1 MENLHIRKAVKADT
15 PRLKE
20 VFAAA
25 RQFMVE
31 TGNPTQWT
39 DGYPSDELLQA
50 DIDSGD
56 CYTIANDGEHIV
68 ATFVL
73 RPGDDP
79 TYSTIYGGAWLSDCP
94 YATIHRIA
102 SSGEVRG
109 IMHSVMAFALSR
121 YKSLRIDTHRDNTV
135 MQNAVLKE
143 GFRYCGIIHC
153 WSGDERLAYQY
164 LPPD

>member
-1 MENLHIRKAVKADT
+1 MENLHIRKAVTADT

-20 VFAAA
+20 IFAAA

-79 TYSTIYGGAWLSDCP
+79 TYSTIYGGAWLSNRP

-102 SSGEVRG
+102 SSGETKG
-109 IMHSVMAFALSR
+109 IFAAAMEFAMNR
-121 YKSLRIDTHRDNTV
+121 YNSIRIDTVVQRAIV
-135 MQNAVLKE
+135 KA
-143 GFRYCGIIHC
+143 GFTYCGIIHC
-153 WSGDERLAYQY
+153 WNGSERLAYQK
-164 LPPD
+164 DF

>member
-1 MENLHIRKAVKADT
+1 MENLHIRKAVKSDT

-79 TYSTIYGGAWLSDCP
+79 TYSTIYGGAWLSNRP

-102 SSGEVRG
+102 SSGETKG
-109 IMHSVMAFALSR
+109 IFATAMEFAMNR
-121 YKSLRIDTHRDNTV
+121 YNSIRIDTHRDNTV
-135 MQNAVLKE
+135 MQRAIVKA
-143 GFRYCGIIHC
+143 GFTYCGIIHC
-153 WSGDERLAYQY
+153 WNGSERLAYQK
-164 LPPD
+164 DF

>member
-73 RPGDDP
+73 RPPILRYMAAPGLAIAP
-79 TYSTIYGGAWLSDCP
+79 TPPSTA
-94 YATIHRIA
+94 
-102 SSGEVRG
+102 
-109 IMHSVMAFALSR
+109 
-121 YKSLRIDTHRDNTV
+121 
-135 MQNAVLKE
+135 
-143 GFRYCGIIHC
+143 
-153 WSGDERLAYQY
+153 
-164 LPPD
+164 

>member
-20 VFAAA
+20 IFAAA

-31 TGNPTQWT
+31 TGNHTQWT

-109 IMHSVMAFALSR
+109 VMHRVITFALSR
-121 YKSLRIDTHRDNTV
+121 YKSLRIDTHRDNLP
-135 MQNAVLKE
+135 MQKVITGS
-143 GFRYCGIIHC
+143 GFRYCGVITVED
-153 WSGDERLAYQY
+153 GTERLAYQKTE
-164 LPPD
+164 

>member
-1 MENLHIRKAVKADT
+1 
-15 PRLKE
+15 
-20 VFAAA
+20 
-25 RQFMVE
+25 MVE

-79 TYSTIYGGAWLSDCP
+79 TYSTIYGGAWLSNRP

-102 SSGEVRG
+102 SDGTRKG
-109 IMHSVMAFALSR
+109 ILHLAMQFAQLD
-121 YKSLRIDTHRDNTV
+121 YNNIRIDTHRDNQV
-135 MQNAVLKE
+135 MRNAIAKE
-143 GFRYCGIIHC
+143 GFVYCGIIHC
-153 WSGDERLAYQY
+153 WNGDERVAYQFQK
-164 LPPD
+164 